1 MQQAFQISVVTVSLL
16 VEFLI
21 AKIVVGIPIS
31 PFLSA
36 SKVGHFS
43 NQISK
48 QLDDPTELR
57 L

>member
-1 MQQAFQISVVTVSLL
+1 VVTVSLL

-21 AKIVVGIPIS
+21 AKIVVGIPIG

-36 SKVGHFS
+36 SKVGNFS